1 MNLYEITEA
10 YMALDNLEP
19 SEDIKHYLEGI
30 SDEYDQKIE
39 NITYVIKNNEGDIDA
54 LAKEIK
60 RLTDKRKALENKNKY
75 LKDYMFDSMK
85 IIGKDKV
92 KAGTFD
98 LRIQKNPR
106 SVNIINADLINE
118 EYFRVKTEI
127 DKSKIKKAL
136 EEGLVIE
143 GAELIQTEGLRI
155 R

>member
-106 SVNIINADLINE
+106 SVNIIDADLINE

-136 EEGLVIE
+136 EEGLIIE
-143 GAELIQTEGLRI
+143 GAELVQTEGLRI